1 MVVSLR
7 ARSGLEKGTRN
18 EELMTQLE
26 EAIIH
31 TGIPKHEHPHLH
43 HIAETIRHRFGITG
57 ETPAERL
64 GNILRGVSTVVHGMA
79 KAQRERLAKV
89 PAEVPVRPPAIPP
102 PPRREVEAE
111 CEKVLVRSGEAF
123 DIGDIE
129 GIRIGDDIVI
139 TLPKGKEVYF
149 ISRGRGVLPT
159 TAKKLEE
166 IV

>member
-7 ARSGLEKGTRN
+7 ARSGLVKETGN
-18 EELMTQLE
+18 EELMTRLE

-43 HIAETIRHRFGITG
+43 SISEAIREKFHITG
-57 ETPAERL
+57 ETPSERL
-64 GNILRGVSTVVHGMA
+64 GSIIRGVSTVVHGMA
-79 KAQRERLAKV
+79 EAQRERLAGVPLPEV
-89 PAEVPVRPPAIPP
+89 PARPVPP

-149 ISRGRGVLPT
+149 ITKGRGVLPT